1 MRSSVIL
8 EHPCFQEKC
17 HGQFGRIHLPV
28 APKCTIQCAFCDRK
42 YDCVNESR
50 PGVAS
55 KIITPKEALERTAQ
69 ALQKEPRIRVAGIA
83 GPGDPLVN
91 RETFE
96 T

>member
-1 MRSSVIL
+1 MRPSVIL

-69 ALQKEPRIRVAGIA
+69 ALQKEPA
-83 GPGDPLVN
+83 DPRGRDRRTGRSARKQRNV
-91 RETFE
+91 
-96 T
+96 